1 MEIQKETVAPGEIL
15 PGVQLCPIGDWPKGE
30 IVQHCDRA
38 ALEAVVAGWKAAGS
52 KEILM
57 DFEHKS
63 ETGKIDSDTTAAAWI
78 SNLAVTDQGLVG
90 DLKFTD
96 AGADA
101 VSSRRLRFLSPVF
114 RLGEGDRPIELH
126 TVALT
131 NTPNIP
137 VRCVLNKAPV
147 VTPKKENPKMDK
159 IKEALGLAPE
169 ATDEDVLAKVTELKD
184 ANAALNKEKEEA
196 DAARKDAEADA
207 FAEEHKGVCNKEALK
222 AAYLANKETAVA
234 LVNGLVKPVAQPEQ
248 VILNKS
254 GKDPVVANKASR
266 ESLAALPPS
275 QRAAFYKEH
284 AAEIDA

>member
-1 MEIQKETVAPGEIL
+1 
-15 PGVQLCPIGDWPKGE
+15 
-30 IVQHCDRA
+30 
-38 ALEAVVAGWKAAGS
+38 
-52 KEILM
+52 M

-63 ETGKIDSDTTAAAWI
+63 ETGKIDSDTTAAAWV
-78 SNLAVTDQGLVG
+78 SNLSVTDEGLVG

-114 RLGEGDRPIELH
+114 RLGEGDRPVELH
-126 TVALT
+126 SVALT

-137 VRCVLNKAPV
+137 VRCVLNKAPIE
-147 VTPKKENPKMDK
+147 TPKKEHPKMDK

-169 ATDEDVLAKVTELKD
+169 ATDEDVLAKVTELKEQ
-184 ANAALNKEKEEA
+184 NAALNKEKEEA
-196 DAARKDAEADA
+196 ETARKDAEADA

-234 LVNGLVKPVAQPEQ
+234 LVKGLVKPAEAPQT
-248 VILNKS
+248 ILNKS

-266 ESLAALPPS
+266 ESLAALPPAE
-275 QRAAFYKEH
+275 RAAYYQQH
-284 AAEIDA
+284 ASEIDA